1 MKERSTSCI
10 IEKYNKN
17 VELVETLTKDNMKL
31 TQEIQN
37 LKEKSEDKMKNGEQR
52 HSLEKDQLNRELQKA
67 KQ

>member
-1 MKERSTSCI
+1 MLEDMKERSTTSV

-37 LKEKSEDKMKNGEQR
+37 LKEKAEDKMKNGEQR
-52 HSLEKDQLNRELQKA
+52 HYFEKE
-67 KQ
+67 

>member
-1 MKERSTSCI
+1 MLEDMKERSTSSI

-52 HSLEKDQLNRELQKA
+52 HSLEKD
-67 KQ
+67 